1 MSRTSRHR
9 NSPELA
15 RGESA
20 VEMAEEDRPTVHR
33 LTGELHDAF
42 EAILSGCAITARGP
56 ALPAIMDAVSDVLSE
71 FGEAAGDEF
80 EDDFED
86 AGDADDL
93 ELGDAIELD
102 DDLDTDIEPEVDELG
117 AAFGGI
123 ALTTRILARGLLA
136 RVLDRERPSIGSY
149 YIPGASAG
157 GSEVEPLPLGELTQA
172 LLPPNLPA
180 EIRPSKVERKEA
192 FAEAASVIREVGLE
206 EFEVSCYLGSGQAG
220 IAELFI
226 YPRSSESAHVALL
239 EFLFNRAEGFAQ
251 SLDPLLAAERD
262 ASSWE
267 FSRWSTSSARGRG
280 SGEEV
285 EFSQSVREQEYSLV
299 DRRTIALG
307 DSVMGE
313 ILKDPSFA
321 ELFPRQRRMAQA
333 LVDSVAGVFECVALE
348 GTHATFRSMHDG
360 RTYRVHEHMDP
371 IVYSPGWIGAGRLL
385 PFDGDLYLRS
395 PGMLFSHP
403 DDPERLRAAV
413 DALNDFR
420 GTLPRAL
427 ALEGFISSEVL
438 NVSVPRAMKP
448 ARSRTEAREALAAL
462 AQILA
467 DAEQDREVVPDEAV
481 GVGDGEAE
489 EDTMADGAI
498 RLDATLEGF
507 MAALA
512 KQAVAAGGR
521 ERQRG
526 GRGRKK
532 KPKRRR

>member
-1 MSRTSRHR
+1 MSRTPRHR
-9 NSPELA
+9 NKPELV

-20 VEMAEEDRPTVHR
+20 VEMGEEDRPTVHR

-42 EAILSGCAITARGP
+42 EAILSGCAITARAP
-56 ALPAIMDAVSDVLSE
+56 ALPAIMDAVSEALSE
-71 FGEAAGDEF
+71 FSEAPGDEF
-80 EDDFED
+80 EDDVDDE
-86 AGDADDL
+86 GDADDL
-93 ELGDAIELD
+93 ELGDDIELD
-102 DDLDTDIEPEVDELG
+102 DDLETDIEPEVDELG

-136 RVLDRERPSIGSY
+136 RVLARERPPIGSY

-157 GSEVEPLPLGELTQA
+157 GSEVDPRPLDELTQA

-180 EIRPSKVERKEA
+180 EIRPSRAEKKEA

-206 EFEVSCYLGSGQAG
+206 EFEVSCYLGRGQAG

-251 SLDPLLAAERD
+251 SLEPLLAAERD

-280 SGEEV
+280 SGEEL
-285 EFSQSVREQEYSLV
+285 EFSQGVREQEYSLV

-313 ILKDPSFA
+313 ILKDTSFA

-333 LVDSVAGVFECVALE
+333 LVDSVVGVFECVVLE
-348 GTHATFRSMHDG
+348 GTRATFRSMHDG
-360 RTYRVHEHMDP
+360 RTYHVHEHMDP
-371 IVYSPGWIGAGRLL
+371 MVYSPGWIGAGRLF

-413 DALNDFR
+413 DALNDVR

-427 ALEGFISSEVL
+427 ALEAFISSEVL
-438 NVSVPRAMKP
+438 DVSVPRAVKP
-448 ARSRTEAREALAAL
+448 ARSRADAREALAVL
-462 AQILA
+462 SEILA
-467 DAEQDREVVPDEAV
+467 GAEPDREIVPDEAV
-481 GVGDGEAE
+481 GVGDGESE
-489 EDTMADGAI
+489 EDAVEYVAI
-498 RLDATLEGF
+498 EPDATLEGF

-512 KQAVAAGGR
+512 EQAAAGGR
-521 ERQRG
+521 ERQRR

-532 KPKRRR
+532 SPKRRR